1 MHVCAVPCAAL
12 LAVRLCHPRE
22 RCTLGIHGPHLF
34 TCPVCGW
41 KGVPGSSWRQRC
53 VDAAV
58 QVLSGEL
65 DVDSVPTKT
74 FREIQEAFKQS
85 QVLYQE
91 LAATCAEMQ
100 AVADA
105 APAALNAKQ
114 APAKTPPDAKK
125 AAASKVWRIDHLAA

>member
-1 MHVCAVPCAAL
+1 MK
-12 LAVRLCHPRE
+12 R
-22 RCTLGIHGPHLF
+22 
-34 TCPVCGW
+34 
-41 KGVPGSSWRQRC
+41 VPGSSWGQKYQ
-53 VDAAV
+53 DEAV
-58 QVLSGEL
+58 QVLAGEL

-91 LAATCAEMQ
+91 LAAAKAEMQ
-100 AVADA
+100 ELADA

-125 AAASKVWRIDHLAA
+125 AAASKVCHIRHLAAYICI